1 MIFVTGG
8 TGLVGTHLI
17 MRLLEQN
24 LKIKAIYRSE
34 DSLSIFKKM
43 ETWYQKPKG
52 FFDAVEWVKCEFLN
66 EYELNIILKDVETVF
81 HCAAMVSFQPKD
93 KYALEEVNIF
103 GTQHLID
110 LALANGVKGFYHVSS
125 TAAIG
130 KPKDKSQ
137 LITEDILWKK
147 TKNTSNYS
155 ISKHFAEL
163 EVWRGFEE
171 GLPGAIINPSIVL
184 GPGNWGKSSTSL
196 FKTVNDGLKFYT
208 DGMNGFVDVR
218 DVADSLVLAY
228 QKKINHQRIL
238 VVGEN
243 KSYKEVF
250 NLMATALKKNPPTIK
265 ASKILS
271 SIGWRLLWIWS
282 LITQKDV
289 AVTQET
295 AHSANSKNLYSNKK
309 SKSLLGIE
317 YRSIEDAV
325 KHTAS
330 CFLS

>member
-17 MRLLEQN
+17 MLLLEQN

-43 ETWYQKPKG
+43 ETWYQKPTG
-52 FFDAVEWVKCEFLN
+52 FFDAVEWVKCEFQN

-93 KYALEEVNIF
+93 KNALEEVNIF

-110 LALANGVKGFYHVSS
+110 LALANGVRGFYHVSS

-147 TKNTSNYS
+147 TKNISNYS

-171 GLPGAIINPSIVL
+171 G
-184 GPGNWGKSSTSL
+184 
-196 FKTVNDGLKFYT
+196 
-208 DGMNGFVDVR
+208 
-218 DVADSLVLAY
+218 Y
-228 QKKINHQRIL
+228 QVQ
-238 VVGEN
+238 
-243 KSYKEVF
+243 S
-250 NLMATALKKNPPTIK
+250 
-265 ASKILS
+265 
-271 SIGWRLLWIWS
+271 
-282 LITQKDV
+282 
-289 AVTQET
+289 
-295 AHSANSKNLYSNKK
+295 
-309 SKSLLGIE
+309 
-317 YRSIEDAV
+317 
-325 KHTAS
+325 
-330 CFLS
+330 